1 MATVG
6 SRTVGWVTPRRLK
19 WMKWV
24 VLVLWLGIIAGIGP
38 LAGKLGGAQKN
49 DATAFLP
56 GKAES
61 TQVFNELKTFPGGDA
76 VPTVIVYNRDGGL
89 TPADLAAINRNRTAL
104 VGYEHVV
111 GQTPPVIRSENGK
124 AALITLRVQASENGD
139 TLLEWVGEV
148 RDLSRADLPPG
159 LATDLTGPGG
169 YLRDSL
175 EVFKGI
181 DGKLLV
187 ATVVVVAIILLLTYR
202 SLFLWL
208 IPLISVGFAAGTAQG
223 MVYLLTKAGLV
234 VNGQSAGILTVLVF
248 GAGTDYALLLIARYR
263 EELHHSEDRY
273 LAMARA
279 YKQAAPALLASGSTV
294 TIGLLCLL
302 FSELESDKGLG
313 PVGAVGVLCA
323 LAAQLTL
330 LPALLL
336 IFGRR
341 LFWPF
346 VPKVDAAGL
355 DADGPWVRVSRFL
368 GRHPRRIWLGTLAVL
383 VALCFGLLD
392 FNTGLTQ
399 EEGFRDKTEA
409 VAGQQL
415 ISASFPAGASQPA
428 TVIANAAAA
437 DEVVATAKKVPGVV
451 SVIPIGQPSNGRIQI
466 DVVLEQPDG
475 SAANATIRGLRTQLH
490 DVSGADALVGGQTA
504 TTLDVNDASS
514 HDVKVIIPI
523 VLVVVLIILGILLRA
538 VLAPVL
544 LMVTVVLSFLSSL
557 GLAAL
562 IYDWAFDFPGS
573 DPSLPLFAFIFLVAL
588 GIDYNIFLMSR
599 VREESERGG
608 TRYGTMRGVA
618 TTGGV
623 ITSAGVVLAATFSVL
638 GVLPLVQL
646 TQIGIV
652 VAVGVLLDT
661 FIVRSLLVPALTL
674 DIGPKIW
681 WPSKLQ
687 HVPDHPDSPEPHVP
701 LPDPVE
707 TGATRSAE

>member
-1 MATVG
+1 MIAMSSPTGFAT
-6 SRTVGWVTPRRLK
+6 PQRLK
-19 WMKWV
+19 WLKWV
-24 VLVLWLGIIAGIGP
+24 VLVVWLGIIAGLGP
-38 LAGKLGGAQKN
+38 LAGKLSGAEKN

-61 TQVFNELKTFPGGDA
+61 TRVFNEAKSFPGGDA
-76 VPTVIVYNRDGGL
+76 IPVVIVYDRASGL
-89 TPADLAAINRNRTAL
+89 TAADKTYIDQRRTA
-104 VGYEHVV
+104 VIGYDKVV
-111 GQTPPVIRSENGK
+111 GTTPPVIPSANGRS
-124 AALITLRVQASENGD
+124 ALISFKLQSNNNGN
-139 TLLEWVGEV
+139 TLLKWADDV
-148 RDLSRADLPPG
+148 RDLANASPPNG
-159 LATDLTGPGG
+159 LTIDFTGPGG

-175 EVFKGI
+175 KAFEGI

-187 ATVVVVAIILLLTYR
+187 VTVLVVAIILLLTYR

-208 IPLISVGFAAGTAQG
+208 MPLISVGFAAGTAQG
-223 MVYLLTKAGLV
+223 VVYLLAKAGLV

-263 EELHHSEDRY
+263 EELHHTADRH

-330 LPALLL
+330 LPSLLL
-336 IFGRR
+336 IFGRK

-346 VPKVDAAGL
+346 IPKIDSVGMTE
-355 DADGPWVRVSRFL
+355 DGPWVRMSRFI
-368 GRHPRRIWLGTLAVL
+368 GRHPRRIWLGTLTIL
-383 VALCFGLLD
+383 VGLCFGLLD

-399 EEGFRDKTEA
+399 EQGFRDKTES

-415 ISASFPAGASQPA
+415 IAQSFPAGASQPA
-428 TVIANAAAA
+428 NVIANASATDAVLAAA
-437 DEVVATAKKVPGVV
+437 KGPGVV
-451 SVIPIGQPSNGRIQI
+451 TAAKVGEPANGRQQI
-466 DVVLEQPDG
+466 DVILTQPDG
-475 SAANATIRGLRTQLH
+475 SAANAAVRGLRERLH
-490 DVSGADALVGGQTA
+490 AVPGANAQVGGQTA

-523 VLVVVLIILGILLRA
+523 VLAVVLVILGILLRA
-538 VLAPVL
+538 IFAPVL
-544 LMVTVVLSFLSSL
+544 LMLTVVLSYLSSL

-562 IYDWAFDFPGS
+562 IYDWGFDFPGS

-608 TRYGTMRGVA
+608 TRYGTLRGVA

-623 ITSAGVVLAATFSVL
+623 ITSAGIVLAATFSVL

-646 TQIGIV
+646 IQVGVV

-661 FIVRSLLVPALTL
+661 FVVRSLLVPALTL
-674 DIGPKIW
+674 EIGSKIW

-687 HVPDHPDSPEPHVP
+687 HVPDHPDAPEPH
-701 LPDPVE
+701 LPMPE
-707 TGATRSAE
+707 PASATSSSPAAP